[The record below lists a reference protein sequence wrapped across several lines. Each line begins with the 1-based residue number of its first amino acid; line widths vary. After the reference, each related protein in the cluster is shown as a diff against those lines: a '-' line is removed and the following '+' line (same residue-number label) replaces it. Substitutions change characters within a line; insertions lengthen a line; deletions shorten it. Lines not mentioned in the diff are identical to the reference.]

1 MAQIYKK
8 TKKGQIEKKTIKK
21 TKTHILLSSLRSN
34 QDVAQIDKKWTN
46 RQILGFPRRN
56 QNIAQVGKK
65 NNT

>member
-1 MAQIYKK
+1 MRTYNQNIAQIDKK
-8 TKKGQIEKKTIKK
+8 TKNGQK
-21 TKTHILLSSLRSN
+21 
-34 QDVAQIDKKWTN
+34 DKKWTN